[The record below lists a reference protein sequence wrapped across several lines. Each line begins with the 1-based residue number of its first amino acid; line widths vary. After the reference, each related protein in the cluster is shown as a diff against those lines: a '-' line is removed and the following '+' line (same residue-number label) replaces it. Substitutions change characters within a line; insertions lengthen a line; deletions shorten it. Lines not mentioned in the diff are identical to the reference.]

1 MAFVLPVAFLLDSI
15 DTGLLRA
22 FHMPDYFVSLREG

>member
-1 MAFVLPVAFLLDSI
+1 MAFVIPIAFLLDSI

-22 FHMPDYFVSLREG
+22 FHMLDYLTCP